1 MEEKLISDN
10 IFEEF
15 AKIKVMTNKKDFKK
29 PIE

>member
-10 IFEEF
+10 IFEES
-15 AKIKVMTNKKDFKK
+15 AKIKVMKNKKDFKK